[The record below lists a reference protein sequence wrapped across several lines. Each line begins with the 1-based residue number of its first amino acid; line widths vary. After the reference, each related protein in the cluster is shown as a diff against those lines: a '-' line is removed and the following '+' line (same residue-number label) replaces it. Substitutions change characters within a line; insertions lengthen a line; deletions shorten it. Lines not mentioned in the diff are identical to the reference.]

1 VMGMNYLIGIS
12 ETPWASNE
20 LARIVGIGE
29 LRTVR
34 DFLTEKAALPER
46 T

>member
-1 VMGMNYLIGIS
+1 MGMSYLIGIS
-12 ETPWASNE
+12 ETPWDSNE
-20 LARIVGIGE
+20 LARLVGVGE

-34 DFLTEKAALPER
+34 EFLTEKAALPEP